1 MTSLANRV
9 EELIV
14 GSEVKRIDLKDG
26 DVLAVYVP
34 RDISSAEASRM
45 EVRLKEITGLDIK
58 VFVLPPG
65 FDISVIRQAGV
76 TNAER

>member
-1 MTSLANRV
+1 MSKLAERV

-14 GSEVKRIDLKDG
+14 SSEVKRMELRDG

-34 RDISSAEASRM
+34 RDISSSEAARM
-45 EVRLKEITGLDIK
+45 ESRLKEMTGLNIK

-65 FDISVIRQAGV
+65 FDVAVIREAGV
-76 TNAER
+76 TGV